1 MDQNHQIYQLLGDH
15 WLTAVVSKNDLLE
28 LLTKT
33 TLVTYRKRETI
44 VKRGEFSHHLVFLLN
59 GYVKLEIEEGRRDF
73 IIDIDSGM
81 KFLGLPLTLT
91 IDKHLFSIVTLTDAK
106 VVFIPVSD
114 ILELM
119 KKNSKLTSE
128 IIKCGNES
136 FVTPMLVK
144 LTSSAQNNI
153 RGRLAKL
160 LLHLSTKVHKSN
172 NFALLISRLEI
183 SHMIGFSRE
192 NVIRVLAEFN
202 AEGILQISGKSIE
215 ILAPERLEEIT
226 RYS

>member
-136 FVTPMLVK
+136 FVTPMLEK